1 MWSQIKLLDVV
12 WWLTMLWHLLYL
24 SVFIKIKCIWY
35 FILGLPDR
43 GGRGSFV
50 RRPRR
55 EVSVQLLSKLSV
67 TQCMHFE
74 WYNKKLPLWLYTTKK
89 QYIDIHTEARCFFP
103 HGILC
108 TLCGVKGRGAQ
119 DRKDASGS
127 GLDCCLSSGSALQAR
142 IRPPPCEDGVPCE
155 GGHSSREERQFGANQ
170 GQTSLLPACT
180 QRP

>member
-1 MWSQIKLLDVV
+1 M
-12 WWLTMLWHLLYL
+12 WHLLYL

-43 GGRGSFV
+43 GGRGPFV

-74 WYNKKLPLWLYTTKK
+74 WYDKKLPLWLYNNHHKK
-89 QYIDIHTEARCFFP
+89 TIHKDTHRHVF
-103 HGILC
+103 HGFLC

-127 GLDCCLSSGSALQAR
+127 GLDCSLSIGRALQAR
-142 IRPPPCEDGVPCE
+142 IRPPPFEDGVPCE
-155 GGHSSREERQFGANQ
+155 GGHSSREERQFGADQ
-170 GQTSLLPACT
+170 GQTSLLPACPKEALKKT
-180 QRP
+180 TFSPQIKW